1 MVSTQQMQISFD
13 VVNASLTGVV
23 HTLGHVLFFDTNH
36 RSQTSLVGRVGRFD
50 HWNRDHHLHCEYEHN
65 NILYDLP
72 RGEGPRGFSSPS
84 YQKF

>member
-1 MVSTQQMQISFD
+1 MQIAFD

-65 NILYDLP
+65 ILYDPGGRDL
-72 RGEGPRGFSSPS
+72 GDLTSSS
-84 YQKF
+84 HQKF